1 MKKQLSLTL
10 VAIGALIVSGCS
22 SKQYFEPKQT
32 FSASKAERSI
42 GSSIV
47 DMSREG
53 ATLSDGRYI
62 GRQGV
67 GKFALGKGYRFLSE
81 NENYVLAGNAKGVL
95 KIIEKSSGEP
105 IRAVAL
111 HTPIVAAKIH
121 RGVIAYL
128 LNNNTFGIY
137 QIADNRKVMEN
148 RSEHAYA
155 IDTRAATPMFVDN
168 LAVIPM
174 LDGKLIIV
182 DVNNPENAK
191 VVYISSEKY
200 FNNVIYLARL
210 GNAMVAATP
219 KKLIVLGNSGKREY
233 SANIS
238 EVAVSKAGI
247 YLFTKEGEVIRL
259 DLNLKPIAKK
269 KFKFAHFSAATA
281 IGDRVYAL
289 DQQGSLIVL
298 SSDLSKYKI
307 YDVGSVDESALI
319 TGSRLYKDG
328 KVIDLSKLSYE

>member
-1 MKKQLSLTL
+1 MKKSISFIL
-10 VAIGALIVSGCS
+10 VATGALIFSGCS
-22 SKQYFEPKQT
+22 SKQYFTPEQT
-32 FSASKAERSI
+32 YSPSKAVHSF
-42 GSSIV
+42 GDTIV
-47 DMSREG
+47 DLSRDG
-53 ATLSDGRYI
+53 ATLSNGSYI
-62 GRQGV
+62 GKSGV
-67 GKFALGKGYRFLSE
+67 GKIQLGEGYRFLSE
-81 NENYVLAGNAKGVL
+81 NENYILAGNPEGIL
-95 KIIEKSSGEP
+95 KIIDKRSGEP
-105 IRAVAL
+105 VRAVAL
-111 HTPIVAAKIH
+111 HVPIVAAKID
-121 RGVIAYL
+121 RGVIAYI
-128 LNNNTFGIY
+128 LNNNTFGLY

-168 LAVIPM
+168 LAVMPM

-191 VVYISSEKY
+191 VVYLSSEKY

-210 GNAMVAATP
+210 GNMMVAATP
-219 KKLIVLGNSGKREY
+219 KKVIVLGNGGKKEY
-233 SANIS
+233 AANIS

-269 KFKFAHFSAATA
+269 KFKFAHFSTATA
-281 IGDRVYAL
+281 LGDRVYAL

-298 SSDLSKYKI
+298 SADLGKYKI
-307 YDVGSVDESALI
+307 YDVGAVDEPALMI
-319 TGSRLYKDG
+319 GSRLYKDG